1 MLKGLKRI
9 FGVEEAA
16 SCANALYR
24 ASRESL
30 PLMSKPVRLNDAE
43 LSHIFEAARPIPVDS
58 RDAFLEQV
66 ATLLRGCSDAG
77 PGDVHRAIEQAQR
90 QFFIPP
96 QRARLRDGTGTGP
109 TSRGSASRRRQVRTF

>member
-1 MLKGLKRI
+1 
-9 FGVEEAA
+9 
-16 SCANALYR
+16 
-24 ASRESL
+24 
-30 PLMSKPVRLNDAE
+30 MSKSVRLNDAE

-96 QRARLRDGTGTGP
+96 QLEQTRA
-109 TSRGSASRRRQVRTF
+109 TSRWDRDRPNFARVSKQAAAG